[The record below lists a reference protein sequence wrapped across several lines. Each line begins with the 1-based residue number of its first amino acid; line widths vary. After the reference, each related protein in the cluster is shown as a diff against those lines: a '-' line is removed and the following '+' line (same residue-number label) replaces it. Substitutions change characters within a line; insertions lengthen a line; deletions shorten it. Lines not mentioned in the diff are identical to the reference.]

1 MRYTYTEFVSK
12 NRAGGLKQI
21 KQSNKVVHQYESE
34 NIGRCHVLLLDKY
47 LSKLP
52 PGAKEN
58 DTFYLKLKQSAPT
71 HPLKPW
77 YTQVPIGRNVL
88 GQMVKNMFK
97 DANIEKP
104 VTNHSLVPYGVS
116 KMFAANVP
124 EKIIMER
131 SGHCSLEGVKKYEQT
146 NPLQELQV
154 CQVLDNKP
162 IPNNQPLPAIQ
173 QCSQSLVLPPA
184 FNPAIQQPLQP
195 VVTPPPFTFQGCS
208 FNNCTFQMCQPSV
221 PEQVMTT
228 RRL

>member
-71 HPLKPW
+71 DPLKPW

-104 VTNHSLVPYGVS
+104 VTNHSLVPMGCRKCLPQVSQRRSLWSAVAIVPWRVS
-116 KMFAANVP
+116 KRMSGPTPCRNYKFARCWTTSPFPTISCFLLFSNAHNLLFFHQLL
-124 EKIIMER
+124 IQL
-131 SGHCSLEGVKKYEQT
+131 SS
-146 NPLQELQV
+146 NPCNLATCGDSTSVYFSRML
-154 CQVLDNKP
+154 
-162 IPNNQPLPAIQ
+162 IQ
-173 QCSQSLVLPPA
+173 QLHFSDVS
-184 FNPAIQQPLQP
+184 AI
-195 VVTPPPFTFQGCS
+195 S
-208 FNNCTFQMCQPSV
+208 A
-221 PEQVMTT
+221 
-228 RRL
+228 